1 MTDLKETVNE
11 NIKLAMKA
19 KDKNK
24 LNALRYLKKLFIE
37 NDTSKKPISEMNIV
51 IGHVKKL
58 KDSLDMYPKESEQY
72 ENLLAEIDV
81 LNEYMPKQLSED
93 EVKNLIKEIVN
104 STGNQFGLVM
114 KELSPKIKGK
124 FDGKKATQ
132 LVKEIIN

>member
-1 MTDLKETVNE
+1 MSDLKETVNE

-37 NDTSKKPISEMNIV
+37 NDTSKKPINEMDIV

-58 KDSLDMYPKESEQY
+58 KDSLEMYPKESEQY

-81 LNEYMPKQLSED
+81 LNEYMPKQMSED

-104 STGNQFGLVM
+104 NTGNQFGLVM

-132 LVKEIIN
+132 LVKDIIN

>member
-1 MTDLKETVNE
+1 MSDLKETVNE

-37 NDTSKKPISEMNIV
+37 NDTSKKPINEMDIV

-58 KDSLDMYPKESEQY
+58 KDSLEMYPKESEQY

-81 LNEYMPKQLSED
+81 LNEYMPKQMSED
-93 EVKNLIKEIVN
+93 EVKSLIKEIVN
-104 STGNQFGLVM
+104 NTGNQFGLVM

-132 LVKEIIN
+132 LVKDIIN